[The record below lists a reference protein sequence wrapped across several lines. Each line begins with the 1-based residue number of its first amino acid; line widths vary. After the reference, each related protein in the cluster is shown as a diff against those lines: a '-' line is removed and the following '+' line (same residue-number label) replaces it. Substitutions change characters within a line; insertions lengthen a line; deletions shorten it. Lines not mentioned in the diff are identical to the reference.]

1 MLICQRHRCTGEI
14 LFAGCVYWLGLWS
27 RAYEE
32 AENTSDVSIVWYL
45 SIYVVL
51 MLVQV
56 SSYNSSGILWMF
68 GSLRASRS
76 LHISLVQH
84 ILGSTFRFIDKT
96 PTGRL
101 ISRAGRDF
109 KALDGPFTQMFSGW
123 VEIICTL
130 TLKFVLLVWIV
141 PIFTPIALIIAVCG
155 GLIGEMYIK
164 AQLNVKREMSN
175 AKSPLY
181 SQFAAAVNGV
191 VSIRAYGAEKTFV
204 SSLRA
209 STDKYTRCATTFYNL
224 TRWVT
229 IRIDLLG
236 AVFSATLASVLF
248 YAGHNFLDA
257 ALVGFLL
264 NQATSFADILLWAA
278 RMTNELSVQA
288 QSIERINDY
297 LVVEQEPAATTQGK
311 PPASWPTS
319 GEIVIKDLTA
329 RYYNGGPVVLDNL
342 NLTIPSGSRIAVV
355 GRTGSGKSTLTLAL
369 LRAIPTTGTINISGL
384 DTDAINLNA
393 LRSHVTIIPQDPILL
408 SGTLRFNLDP
418 FGEHEDYELYGA
430 LNSSGLD
437 YAGGMAGSSGTATPT
452 VLTLETQI
460 SSGGSNLSQG
470 QRQLVALARA
480 LVRGSKILVLDEATA
495 SVDHATDALVQQAI
509 RSQHGVTIL
518 TVAHRLSTI
527 MDYDKVIVL
536 GAGKLLEYDTP
547 ANLLKNSEGYFRA
560 LVNDSSDKAELER
573 LANGGTR

>member
-1 MLICQRHRCTGEI
+1 
-14 LFAGCVYWLGLWS
+14 
-27 RAYEE
+27 
-32 AENTSDVSIVWYL
+32 
-45 SIYVVL
+45 
-51 MLVQV
+51 
-56 SSYNSSGILWMF
+56 
-68 GSLRASRS
+68 
-76 LHISLVQH
+76 
-84 ILGSTFRFIDKT
+84 
-96 PTGRL
+96 
-101 ISRAGRDF
+101 
-109 KALDGPFTQMFSGW
+109 
-123 VEIICTL
+123 
-130 TLKFVLLVWIV
+130 
-141 PIFTPIALIIAVCG
+141 
-155 GLIGEMYIK
+155 
-164 AQLNVKREMSN
+164 
-175 AKSPLY
+175 
-181 SQFAAAVNGV
+181 
-191 VSIRAYGAEKTFV
+191 
-204 SSLRA
+204 
-209 STDKYTRCATTFYNL
+209 
-224 TRWVT
+224 
-229 IRIDLLG
+229 
-236 AVFSATLASVLF
+236 
-248 YAGHNFLDA
+248 
-257 ALVGFLL
+257 
-264 NQATSFADILLWAA
+264 
-278 RMTNELSVQA
+278 
-288 QSIERINDY
+288 
-297 LVVEQEPAATTQGK
+297 
-311 PPASWPTS
+311 
-319 GEIVIKDLTA
+319 
-329 RYYNGGPVVLDNL
+329 
-342 NLTIPSGSRIAVV
+342 
-355 GRTGSGKSTLTLAL
+355 
-369 LRAIPTTGTINISGL
+369 L

-393 LRSHVTIIPQDPILL
+393 LRLHVTIIPQDPILL